1 MHSVGMP
8 LPAEAQYTPLPL
20 HPTNIITSQCAF
32 GIGCVT
38 VMGASVQTE
47 GALRSKC
54 LEKLHSCLK
63 GIIQRLISAF
73 KAMLSALIYGTA
85 SAAQNSETGGGWGTK
100 ETHGYI
106 RSFLKVRRRD
116 NSKKRT
122 GQMCLHFR
130 DG

>member
-1 MHSVGMP
+1 MRLV
-8 LPAEAQYTPLPL
+8 LA
-20 HPTNIITSQCAF
+20 
-32 GIGCVT
+32 VT
-38 VMGASVQTE
+38 VMGTLVQSE

-63 GIIQRLISAF
+63 AIIQRFISAF

-100 ETHGYI
+100 EAHSYI

-116 NSKKRT
+116 ISKKRT